1 MTAKDLTDPI
11 AEQVKHVRLTML
23 ISEAIERLRLNS
35 HLLTI
40 EDQRKLKALVNGLD
54 LETDK

>member
-1 MTAKDLTDPI
+1 MTAKDLSNKID
-11 AEQVKHVRLTML
+11 EQVKHTRIIMQ
-23 ISEAIERLRLNS
+23 ISKAIETLRLNS

-40 EDQRKLKALVNGLD
+40 EDQRKLKALVNELD

>member
-11 AEQVKHVRLTML
+11 AEQMRHTRIMIQVSK
-23 ISEAIERLRLNS
+23 AIETLRLNS

-40 EDQRKLKALVNGLD
+40 EDQRKLKALVNELD
-54 LETDK
+54 VETDE